1 MPAVSIEKWIAREL
15 ELCKPSVRYTDV
27 ALQLRRLTVE
37 PVPGG
42 CLTRGQL
49 LYSADGVEWRIPMRS
64 CDRALPISTSDLA
77 KASSY
82 GDGELLYPTR
92 PGSAPAAPAGRLCVE
107 VLIDAGG
114 SWDNVRKT
122 WRLDSA
128 GRRMPATMPLR
139 FQIRESQVEFTRWL
153 ARVLDCYRRGVSPP
167 QQGALAY
174 GLTRSG
180 KTVICLL
187 CLISLAID
195 MPRVKG
201 KQTIIILVS
210 VDHPTRKELDRELR
224 EVLPKRLWTYR
235 EDACGKS
242 PAHTYTLEN
251 GAQITHMTAE
261 DPESLR
267 SAGMITAALFNEAGK
282 MAELAF
288 RNGLNKLKDQDGV
301 ALLASNRPQR
311 TKANYVA
318 RLAKD
323 AEADV
328 AAGLVPDFAF
338 FRLNPELND
347 FLSDSARDRIGRILE
362 RLTPGQDDL
371 EGAILE
377 VGDFCYN
384 PPWDDNIH
392 VRPIPEGLPDITR
405 RVTRMIGGVE
415 KDYILGAD
423 FQAHPAMAGTA
434 WKVLG
439 ELPDKWILWCVR
451 AFWIENADEDDL
463 ADDFEDVGF
472 TAANSLI
479 IADASGNTQGAQ
491 RAYGARKAGPTS
503 FSYFKARR
511 YNIIGPQKRK
521 TAATDRN
528 TEGANP
534 RPKEVAV
541 ARVNGLLRELRAGGF
556 RALMVSDNPEAKPMA
571 ISFAKCK
578 ATRGRYGVV
587 PGGEHSHLTDT
598 ALYICWATL
607 TALRPGEV
615 RQRQKERAPSAP
627 RFDPN
632 NRPEVQ

>member
-1 MPAVSIEKWIAREL
+1 MPSVSVEAWIRREL
-15 ELCKPSVRYTDV
+15 ELCKPEVRFVDV

-37 PVPGG
+37 ALPGCSLAKG
-42 CLTRGQL
+42 AL
-49 LYSADGVEWRIPMRS
+49 LYSADGVGWRIPKRS
-64 CDRALPISTSDLA
+64 ADDKLPISTFDLS
-77 KASSY
+77 KAGAY
-82 GDGELLYPTR
+82 EDGELLATR
-92 PGSAPAAPAGRLCVE
+92 PGAEPVGRLRVE
-107 VLIDAGG
+107 VLVDAGG
-114 SWDNVRKT
+114 RWDTINRR
-122 WRLDSA
+122 WQLDEA
-128 GRRMPATMPLR
+128 GNRVAAKKPLR
-139 FQIRESQVEFTRWL
+139 FQIRESQVEFTRWF
-153 ARVLDCYRRGVSPP
+153 RVVFDCYRRGATPP

-187 CLISLAID
+187 SLMALAID

-201 KQTIIILVS
+201 KQCIVILAS

-224 EVLPKRLWTYR
+224 DVLPSKLWTYR
-235 EDACGKS
+235 EDATGKS

-267 SAGMITAALFNEAGK
+267 SAGMITAILFNEAGK
-282 MAELAF
+282 MAEAAF
-288 RNGLNKLKDQDGV
+288 RNGMNKLKDQDGI

-311 TKANYVA
+311 AKANYVA

-323 AEADV
+323 IETDTATGAP
-328 AAGLVPDFAF
+328 LDFAF
-338 FRLNPELND
+338 FRLDPKLND
-347 FLSDSARDRIGRILE
+347 FLSEEASDRIRRILE

-371 EGAILE
+371 EGAVLE

-384 PPWDDNIH
+384 PPWDDYAHI
-392 VRPIPEGLPDITR
+392 RPIPEGMPDITR
-405 RVTRMIGGVE
+405 RVTRMICGVE

-423 FQAHPAMAGTA
+423 FQAHPAMAGSA
-434 WKVLG
+434 WKIVG

-451 AFWIENADEDDL
+451 AFWIEAGDEDDL
-463 ADDFEDVGF
+463 ADDYEEAGF

-479 IADASGNTQGAQ
+479 IADASGNTQGSQ

-503 FSYFKARR
+503 FSFFKARR
-511 YNIIGPQKRK
+511 YTIIGPQKRK

-541 ARVNGLLRELRAGGF
+541 ARVNGLLRELRPGNL
-556 RALMVSDNPEAKPMA
+556 RAMMIADDAECKPMA
-571 ISFAKCK
+571 TALAKCK
-578 ATRGRYGVV
+578 AVKGRYGVV
-587 PGGEHSHLTDT
+587 PGGTHSHLTDT
-598 ALYICWATL
+598 ALYIVWAVL

-615 RQRQKERAPSAP
+615 RQRQRERGPVAP

-632 NRPEVQ
+632 ARPELQ